1 MKRTL
6 VTGGAGF
13 IGSHL
18 VEALIEQKR
27 KVLVFDNFSTG
38 KFENIPNSEL
48 VHVVKGDISDKSQ
61 VENLFKKYQFDTV
74 FHLAAVASVAKS
86 VENPEETHKTNFD
99 GTLYLLQ
106 ESVKQGVVRFIFAS
120 SAAVYGDLPGL
131 PKKETDP
138 VKPLTPYAVDKY
150 ASERYVI
157 NAYELYGLKTT
168 ALRFFNVFGP
178 RQDPSSPYSGVIS
191 IFVDRVIRN
200 LKGEDVSITIF
211 GDGNQTRDFIFVK
224 DVVKA
229 LLLVERSHEA
239 VGKVFNTGTG
249 KATSLLNLL
258 DYLAKIAGKLP
269 PIHFEPP
276 RKGDIKHSLAD
287 ISELKKIGFSPSFTV
302 EEGLKLLFEWEL
314 KHKD

>member
-18 VEALIEQKR
+18 VEALVKESR
-27 KVLVFDNFSTG
+27 EVLVFDDFSTG
-38 KFENIPNSEL
+38 KIENIPDSKL
-48 VHVVKGDISDKSQ
+48 VHVVKGNISDRFQ

-74 FHLAAVASVAKS
+74 FHLAAIASVVKS

-106 ESVKQGVVRFIFAS
+106 ESVKCGVIRFIFAS
-120 SAAVYGDLPGL
+120 SAAVYGDLPKL

-178 RQDPSSPYSGVIS
+178 RQDPASPYSGVIS

-200 LKGEDVSITIF
+200 LKGENVAITVY
-211 GDGNQTRDFIFVK
+211 GDGRQTRDFVYVK

-229 LLLVERSHEA
+229 LLLVERCHEA
-239 VGKVFNTGTG
+239 VGRVFNVGTG
-249 KATSLLNLL
+249 KATSLLDLL

-287 ISELKKIGFSPSFTV
+287 ISELKKIGFSPSFTAQ
-302 EEGLKLLFEWEL
+302 EGLKLLFEWEME
-314 KHKD
+314 K

>member
-18 VEALIEQKR
+18 VEALVEEGR
-27 KVLVFDNFSTG
+27 EVLIFDNFSTG
-38 KFENIPNSEL
+38 KMENIPDSKL
-48 VHVVKGDISDKSQ
+48 VHVVKGDISDRFQ
-61 VENLFKKYQFDTV
+61 VENLFKKYRFDTV

-106 ESVKQGVVRFIFAS
+106 ESVKHGVIRFIFAS
-120 SAAVYGDLPGL
+120 SAAVYGDLPKL

-178 RQDPSSPYSGVIS
+178 RQDSASPYSGVIS
-191 IFVDRVIRN
+191 IFVDRVLRF
-200 LKGEDVSITIF
+200 LKGKDVEITVF
-211 GDGNQTRDFIFVK
+211 GDGKQTRDFVFVK

-229 LLLVERSHEA
+229 ILLVERCHEA
-239 VGKVFNTGTG
+239 VGKVFNVGTG
-249 KATSLLNLL
+249 KATSLLDLL

-276 RKGDIKHSLAD
+276 RKGDIKHSFAD
-287 ISELKKIGFSPSFTV
+287 ISELKIVGFSPSFTV
-302 EEGLKLLFEWEL
+302 EDGLKLLFEWEMG
-314 KHKD
+314 K